1 MLAAASP
8 ADNPAMPAPP
18 ASVQPIPLS
27 RDADGHPY
35 SPLFGDVY
43 ASRDGAAGQ
52 ARHVF
57 LAGNGLPEA
66 WRGREQFVVLET
78 GFGLG
83 TNFLAT
89 WQAWR
94 SDGARCRRLHFVSVE
109 KHPLAAH
116 DLLPAAPAEL
126 QPLARMLVQ
135 QWPLPIAGLHRLE
148 FDGGAVSLTLAL
160 GDARD
165 VVPQLVVGADAIYL
179 DGFAPDR
186 NPGLWEPGL
195 LKAVARCAR
204 PGATLATWCT
214 ARAVRDALA
223 AAGFELQLAPGFGR
237 KRHMLVGRY
246 APRWRTRR
254 HEPPDAYGG
263 ERSALIVGAGLAGS
277 ACAHALTR
285 RGWQVQVVDED
296 GAQPAAASALPWG
309 LLHPH
314 LAVDDAPL
322 ARLMR
327 AGVTA
332 THAALARTLDAQGRF
347 ADGIVASVGG
357 VLQLADD
364 EPMLQRWQQAVRA
377 QGLPPAFVQI
387 CDAGAAATR
396 TGLQP
401 RSGGLWWPQGAL
413 VSPRRWRAALLAGSA
428 LRAGTAHRVLGSA
441 SRAHW
446 QVTGADGGELGSAP
460 VLIVAAA
467 LSAPS
472 LTGSAHG
479 RVQPVRG
486 RITQL
491 RPDALQALSAPI
503 TGDGYLMRDPDGG
516 AWVGATYETALPGGE
531 DVPLTDEQATA
542 GNLRRMEALLAA
554 APPAV
559 ALGTFDAVRCVAHD
573 RLPLAGAVADE
584 DAASADAPGL
594 RGAHLEDL
602 PRRSGLHASYALG
615 SRGLAL
621 APLMAELIAA
631 RIEGEP
637 LPLPRDLAAVVDPAR
652 FLLQALRHGCRGDTR
667 R

>member
-1 MLAAASP
+1 MLAAALP
-8 ADNPAMPAPP
+8 ADNRAMPL
-18 ASVQPIPLS
+18 QPIPLS

-35 SPLFGDVY
+35 STLYGDVY
-43 ASRDGAAGQ
+43 ASRDGAPAQ
-52 ARHVF
+52 ACHVF
-57 LAGNGLPEA
+57 MAGNGLPDA
-66 WRGREQFVVLET
+66 WRAREQFVVLET

-94 SDGARCRRLHFVSVE
+94 VDGARCRRLHFVSVE
-109 KHPLAAH
+109 KHPLSAQ
-116 DLLPAAPAEL
+116 DVLSAAPAEL
-126 QPLARMLVQ
+126 RPLAQLLVQ

-160 GDARD
+160 GDARE
-165 VVPQLVVGADAIYL
+165 VVPQLVLGADAIYL

-186 NPGLWEPGL
+186 NPELWEPAL

-214 ARAVRDALA
+214 ARAVLNALA
-223 AAGFELQLAPGFGR
+223 EAGFELQLAPGFGR
-237 KRHMLVGRY
+237 KRHMLTGRY

-254 HEPPDAYGG
+254 HEPPDVYRG
-263 ERSALIVGAGLAGS
+263 ERSALVIGAGLAGS

-285 RGWQVQVVDED
+285 RGWQVQVVDEG
-296 GAQPAAASALPWG
+296 GAPQAAAASALPWG

-327 AGVTA
+327 AGVAA

-347 ADGIVASVGG
+347 AGETVASRSG

-364 EPMLQRWQQAVRA
+364 EQNFQRWQSAIGQLR
-377 QGLPPAFVQI
+377 LPPAFVQV
-387 CDAGAAATR
+387 CDAEAAAAHV
-396 TGLQP
+396 GLQP

-413 VSPRRWRAALLAGSA
+413 VSPRRWRAALLVGST
-428 LRAGTAHRVLGSA
+428 LQPGTAHSLHGSA
-441 SRAHW
+441 NHVQWRVVNA
-446 QVTGADGGELGSAP
+446 GGRELGSAP

-467 LSAPS
+467 LSAPA
-472 LTGSAHG
+472 LMGSAHG

-491 RPDALQALSAPI
+491 QPDALQALRVPI

-516 AWVGATYETALPGGE
+516 AWVGATYETALPDSGE
-531 DVPLTDEQATA
+531 DVPLTDERATA
-542 GNLRRMEALLAA
+542 GNLRRIDALLAA
-554 APPAV
+554 ALSAA

-584 DAASADAPGL
+584 DAASALAERL
-594 RGAHLEDL
+594 RGAHFADL
-602 PRRSGLHASYALG
+602 PRRPGLYASYALG

-631 RIEGEP
+631 HIEGEP
-637 LPLPRDLAAVVDPAR
+637 LPLSRDLAAVVDPAR
-652 FLLQALRHGCRGDTR
+652 FLLQALRHGRSLGGMR